1 MTSGTKHAPR
11 VRTVFHEKMDVRG
24 PHSPTGSIRRLYRI
38 ERGLNMKAHVNAI
51 VGALVLLLTVAV
63 LAAPVAAAER
73 LPMGDICE
81 KN

>member
-1 MTSGTKHAPR
+1 
-11 VRTVFHEKMDVRG
+11 
-24 PHSPTGSIRRLYRI
+24 
-38 ERGLNMKAHVNAI
+38 MKAHVNAI